1 MLSRAPLAQV
11 RLEGCTF
18 ENNTLNTLPTLL
30 AENRG
35 APANATA
42 AFFGDAATPAV
53 CAFEG
58 PDLST
63 GVPACVDS
71 PAQPLADAGDGFLS
85 REDEWLG
92 DVQGVSS
99 NRKTFACM
107 HAAAMLIGTACM
119 TARGGVGARRFI
131 KPAISSG

>member
-58 PDLST
+58 ADLST

-71 PAQPLADAGDGFLS
+71 PAQPLADAGEGFLTN
-85 REDEWLG
+85 DTDWLG
-92 DVQGVSS
+92 EVQKV
-99 NRKTFACM
+99 
-107 HAAAMLIGTACM
+107 
-119 TARGGVGARRFI
+119 
-131 KPAISSG
+131 